1 MTEPMY
7 DYDLFISR
15 LLRMTKKK
23 DKAFKKFIDKNFKSN
38 EIDDLNSNLNAL
50 RAMNSNQQLLVK
62 ARAKQFEEINDP
74 SKYFPSLLAIAGIVI
89 GMYTLIREQAN
100 NSDLFV
106 FISIIVIAILG
117 IGVTWLFTKTVLM
130 RSTAIYF
137 NSIVTN
143 IQYNNEE
150 EKTS

>member
-1 MTEPMY
+1 MLEPMY

-15 LLRMTKKK
+15 LLRMTEKK
-23 DKAFKKFIDKNFKSN
+23 DKEFKKFIDKNFKSSK
-38 EIDDLNSNLNAL
+38 IDDINTNLNAL

-74 SKYFPSLLAIAGIVI
+74 SKYFPSLLAITGIVI
-89 GMYTLIREQAN
+89 GMYTLIREQSN

-106 FISIIVIAILG
+106 IISIIVIAFLG
-117 IGVTWLFTKTVLM
+117 IGVTWLFTKTILM
-130 RSTAIYF
+130 RSTAVYF

-143 IQYNNEE
+143 IQYNNEGK
-150 EKTS
+150 KTS